1 MEFAFYI
8 CGLIAILATLRVVTH
23 TNPVHAL
30 LYLIISLLAI
40 AGVFFSLGAY
50 FAGAL
55 EIIVYAGAIMVLFV
69 FVVMMLNFGRHR
81 DRTGAQV
88 AAAGDLDWPG
98 HPLRGA
104 AGGYRLRHLGIN
116 DRGIDG
122 AAINA
127 KEVGIALFGPYV
139 GGGAGLHAAAGGP
152 GGCLPHWPRRARRR
166 GAEQPSERQRQT
178 KNGGTRMIPLTHG
191 LILAAI
197 LFVLGLTGLVIRRNL
212 LFMLISTEIM
222 INAAALAFV
231 VAGSYWGQA
240 DGQIMYILAIS
251 LAAAEA
257 SIGLALLLQ
266 LHRRRQNLNIDSVS
280 ELRG

>member
-1 MEFAFYI
+1 MI
-8 CGLIAILATLRVVTH
+8 TH

-40 AGVFFSLGAY
+40 SGVFFSLGAY

-69 FVVMMLNFGRHR
+69 FVVMMLNPGGSEIEQERQWLKP
-81 DRTGAQV
+81 QV
-88 AAAGDLDWPG
+88 WIGPAILSAIMLVVIVYAI
-98 HPLRGA
+98 
-104 AGGYRLRHLGIN
+104 LGVN
-116 DRGIDG
+116 DQGIDG
-122 AAINA
+122 TPISA
-127 KEVGIALFGPYV
+127 KAVGITLFGPYV
-139 GGGAGLHAAAGGP
+139 LAVELASMLLLAGLVVAFHVGREERAGEVLSNRKDDSAKENGGA
-152 GGCLPHWPRRARRR
+152 
-166 GAEQPSERQRQT
+166 
-178 KNGGTRMIPLTHG
+178 RMIPLQHG

-212 LFMLISTEIM
+212 LFMLIGLEIM
-222 INAAALAFV
+222 INASALAFV
-231 VAGSYWGQA
+231 VAGSYWGQT
-240 DGQIMYILAIS
+240 DGQVMYILAIS

-280 ELRG
+280 EMRG

>member
-1 MEFAFYI
+1 M
-8 CGLIAILATLRVVTH
+8 L
-23 TNPVHAL
+23 
-30 LYLIISLLAI
+30 LLAGTVVAFHI
-40 AGVFFSLGAY
+40 GREERAG
-50 FAGAL
+50 
-55 EIIVYAGAIMVLFV
+55 EVLSNR
-69 FVVMMLNFGRHR
+69 LNDSDKR
-81 DRTGAQV
+81 
-88 AAAGDLDWPG
+88 
-98 HPLRGA
+98 
-104 AGGYRLRHLGIN
+104 
-116 DRGIDG
+116 
-122 AAINA
+122 
-127 KEVGIALFGPYV
+127 K
-139 GGGAGLHAAAGGP
+139 
-152 GGCLPHWPRRARRR
+152 RRN
-166 GAEQPSERQRQT
+166 T
-178 KNGGTRMIPLTHG
+178 HDPLTHG